1 MAESNRMAE
10 TTKNVGW
17 VNPRDVSDR
26 DEFISTP
33 GVKTNRRYRRAAAME
48 DAAMP
53 AEPWAAAAFLAYR
66 ELPGAS
72 EPARA
77 LAKSRP
83 EPALFAREA
92 APLAQAA
99 AWFAREPAWFAAKAT
114 PFAQESASWA
124 KRAQRG
130 AEASLAMPSR
140 QSRAPQQP
148 AARGGQMRRRC
159 LRAWRL

>member
-1 MAESNRMAE
+1 
-10 TTKNVGW
+10 
-17 VNPRDVSDR
+17 
-26 DEFISTP
+26 
-33 GVKTNRRYRRAAAME
+33 ME

-66 ELPGAS
+66 ELPAAW

-92 APLAQAA
+92 APLAQVA
-99 AWFAREPAWFAAKAT
+99 AWFAREAAWFAAKAT
-114 PFAQESASWA
+114 PFARESASST

-130 AEASLAMPSR
+130 AEASLAVPSR
-140 QSRAPQQP
+140 QSRVPEQP
-148 AARGGQMRRRC
+148 AAQDGQMRRRC